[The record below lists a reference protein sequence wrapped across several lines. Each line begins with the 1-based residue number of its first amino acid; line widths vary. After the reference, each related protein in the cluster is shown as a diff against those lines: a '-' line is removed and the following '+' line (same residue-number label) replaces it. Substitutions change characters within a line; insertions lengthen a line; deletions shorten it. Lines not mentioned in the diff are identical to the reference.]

1 MFGSVFWL
9 RSVAL
14 AVEVAAAVIILVGET
29 QSFPVMG

>member
-1 MFGSVFWL
+1 MSGPVFWL

-14 AVEVAAAVIILVGET
+14 AVEAVIILVGET